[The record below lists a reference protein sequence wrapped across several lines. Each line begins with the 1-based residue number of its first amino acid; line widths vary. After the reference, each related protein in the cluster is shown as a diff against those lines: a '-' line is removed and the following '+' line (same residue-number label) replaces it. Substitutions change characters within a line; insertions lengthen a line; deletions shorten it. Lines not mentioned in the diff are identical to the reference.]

1 MALST
6 ERLARNQALFREVN
20 ERITE
25 IKSPVISFREL
36 VCECSDPTCTKS
48 LAVAMEEYEAV
59 RSQPRWFLVARG
71 HEMPEVERVVED
83 KDRFLVVEKTVETA
97 FMVESDPRSS
107 PDEAA

>member
-1 MALST
+1 MELST

-20 ERITE
+20 ERLTE
-25 IKSPVISFREL
+25 IRSPVVSYREL

-59 RSQPRWFLVARG
+59 RSYPRRFLVAHG
-71 HEMPEVERVVED
+71 HELPEVERVVEN

-97 FMVESDPRSS
+97 FVAKSDPRSS
-107 PDEAA
+107 PDEGA